1 VGPERRRH
9 SRPSAAVAR
18 GKIAAATAIGLV
30 GTVAAESDEKT
41 VGENSSLG
49 EKTVGE
55 NPKSTVGE
63 KSPAKNQKPLQSSN
77 KDFSPTHFSPTRKA
91 DFSPTPTRYFSPTP
105 GREFSP
111 TKKPKLALVR
121 PSKNGRRGRP
131 RNPEL
136 PPAPGKYFYWGKAR
150 NGLKLERRKPEYEY
164 IGFIMPNEWEH
175 LRGNFDEEYILRAI
189 IAAIR
194 VKRAR
199 AAQGRR
205 PRTLT
210 A

>member
-1 VGPERRRH
+1 V
-9 SRPSAAVAR
+9 AAVEEP
-18 GKIAAATAIGLV
+18 TN
-30 GTVAAESDEKT
+30 EKA
-41 VGENSSLG
+41 VGEISSVG
-49 EKTVGE
+49 EKPIGE
-55 NPKSTVGE
+55 NPESTVGE
-63 KSPAKNQKPLQSSN
+63 KSPAKNQKPLESSN
-77 KDFSPTHFSPTRKA
+77 KDFSPTRKA
-91 DFSPTPTRYFSPTP
+91 DFSPMPTRYFSPTP

-111 TKKPKLALVR
+111 PKKPKLALVK
-121 PSKNGRRGRP
+121 PSKNGQRGRP

-175 LRGNFDEEYILRAI
+175 LRGNFDEEYILRAVV
-189 IAAIR
+189 AAIR

-205 PRTLT
+205 PGALT

>member
-1 VGPERRRH
+1 VTADEDPDAGEK
-9 SRPSAAVAR
+9 SAP
-18 GKIAAATAIGLV
+18 
-30 GTVAAESDEKT
+30 
-41 VGENSSLG
+41 ENSSVG
-49 EKTVGE
+49 EK
-55 NPKSTVGE
+55 PVGE
-63 KSPAKNQKPLQSSN
+63 KSRAKNRKPLRSSS

-91 DFSPTPTRYFSPTP
+91 DFSPTP

-111 TKKPKLALVR
+111 TKAEHFSPTKKRSLALVK

-150 NGLKLERRKPEYEY
+150 NGLKLERRRPEYEY
-164 IGFIMPNEWEH
+164 VGFIMPNEWEH
-175 LRGNFDEEYILRAI
+175 LRGNFNEEYILRAI

-205 PRTLT
+205 PGAIT